1 MADSRTLLGFS
12 WRTRFPTVCCA
23 AAAAAAHETEAE
35 AEAETEAEAEAE
47 AETEAERQHECTSV
61 RQWLKWPRPAPP
73 RARAPWVALAR
84 SAI

>member
-35 AEAETEAEAEAE
+35 AEAEAE

-73 RARAPWVALAR
+73 SARAPWVARAR